1 MKEKTRRLR
10 KAQLTSFMRYLAE
23 NEKSRATCNKYLHD
37 LRHFYA
43 AMGETGEVTR
53 ARVLNYKES
62 LAQCYEL
69 TSANSMLAAL
79 NCFFRFL
86 GWQDLCVRRFPIQR
100 DAYCKAEKELS
111 REEYVRLL
119 TAARGKG
126 RERLYLIIE
135 TICATGIRVSELRH
149 VTAEAVREGEA
160 RVRCKG
166 KMRRVLIPRA
176 LQRKLLAYMAK
187 EKVKTG
193 SVFIT
198 KNGTCVNR
206 SNIWRD
212 MKALCNEAGVLP
224 SKVFPHNLRHLFAR
238 TFYGIERDIAK
249 LADVLG
255 HASIDTTRVYIMTSG
270 EEHKRALA
278 RMHLIL

>member
-1 MKEKTRRLR
+1 
-10 KAQLTSFMRYLAE
+10 MRYLAE

-43 AMGETGEVTR
+43 AMENGEVSR
-53 ARVLNYKES
+53 SRVLAYKEQLGAS
-62 LAQCYEL
+62 YAPA
-69 TSANSMLAAL
+69 SANSMLAAL
-79 NCFFRFL
+79 NGFFRFL
-86 GWQDLCVRRFPIQR
+86 GWQDLCVRRFRIQR
-100 DAYCKAEKELS
+100 DAYCKAEKELT

-119 TAARGKG
+119 SVAKGQG

-135 TICATGIRVSELRH
+135 SICGTGIRVSELRH
-149 VTAEAVREGEA
+149 ITVEAVLGGEA
-160 RVRCKG
+160 CVRCKG
-166 KMRRVLIPRA
+166 KMRRVLIPPA
-176 LQRKLLAYMAK
+176 LRRKLLAYIQK
-187 EKVKTG
+187 EGRTEG
-193 SVFIT
+193 SVFVT
-198 KNGTCVNR
+198 KSGAPVNR

-212 MKALCNEAGVLP
+212 MKSLCREAGVLP

-255 HASIDTTRVYIMTSG
+255 HTSIETTRVYIMTSG
-270 EEHKRALA
+270 EEHKRALQ